1 MRESFRLTLR
11 ALVRGHV
18 MTLLLAAVALV
29 HVLFP
34 SIVRAD
40 NTAAGWREMYIR
52 AVPGFVV
59 AVVLVVTLAC
69 ACGFFSRE
77 RETNRLALTVVRP
90 SSALAVAVG
99 RWLALCAVVAVA
111 LALNAVLTFA
121 RLPDAPNCRHHVAP
135 ILPPPAT
142 VARQMMEE
150 YLKDPATPEAVRKA
164 PRHRVL
170 ELLTNREKDRY
181 DAIVPKESLSWTFP
195 AGNCDSGL
203 AVRVCF
209 SSASSMSR
217 SARGTLTFG
226 GLTGVVS
233 NNTQTLV
240 DIPLEGKAVG
250 SSATNSLVFA
260 NTGTV
265 PMMLRPRRDLELL
278 LPADSFLM
286 NLFRATLQSLAVL
299 ALLAA
304 FGIFLSAA
312 LSRPVAI
319 FTAFV
324 LLVVTEM
331 APAVVEQFPETLDT
345 TFSEKIGL
353 RITQAV
359 AYLTSALT
367 KPQPISDLATG
378 TCVEWSAL
386 GSAVLVNAVVAPLA
400 LLALAAYIVRR
411 RVSQP

>member
-121 RLPDAPNCRHHVAP
+121 RLPDAPNCRHHIAP
-135 ILPPPAT
+135 ILPPPAA

-181 DAIVPKESLSWTFP
+181 DAIVPKESLAWTFP

-319 FTAFV
+319 FTALV
-324 LLVVTEM
+324 MLVVALM
-331 APAVVEQFPETLDT
+331 APDTLDQFT
-345 TFSEKIGL
+345 EELEVPLGDRIGL
-353 RITQAV
+353 ALSRGV
-359 AYLTSALT
+359 ACMTAAFMAPS
-367 KPQPISDLATG
+367 PVSDLATG
-378 TCVEWSAL
+378 RCIEWADLARTLLEDMFVWPAVFLSLSAF
-386 GSAVLVNAVVAPLA
+386 V
-400 LLALAAYIVRR
+400 VRR
-411 RVSQP
+411 HPMT

>member
-59 AVVLVVTLAC
+59 AVVLVVTLTC

-121 RLPDAPNCRHHVAP
+121 RLPDAPNCRHHIAP

-181 DAIVPKESLSWTFP
+181 DAIVPKESLAWTFP

-319 FTAFV
+319 FTALV
-324 LLVVTEM
+324 MLVVALM
-331 APAVVEQFPETLDT
+331 APDTLDQFT
-345 TFSEKIGL
+345 EELEVPLGDRIGL
-353 RITQAV
+353 ALSRGV
-359 AYLTSALT
+359 ACMTAAFMAPS
-367 KPQPISDLATG
+367 PVSDLATG
-378 TCVEWSAL
+378 RCIEWADLARTLLEDMFVWPAVFLSLSAL
-386 GSAVLVNAVVAPLA
+386 L
-400 LLALAAYIVRR
+400 VRR
-411 RVSQP
+411 RPLA

>member
-59 AVVLVVTLAC
+59 AVVLVVTLTC

-142 VARQMMEE
+142 VARQMVEE

-181 DAIVPKESLSWTFP
+181 DAIVPKESLAWTFP

-319 FTAFV
+319 FTALV
-324 LLVVTEM
+324 MLVVALM
-331 APAVVEQFPETLDT
+331 APDTLDQFT
-345 TFSEKIGL
+345 EELEVPLGDRIGL
-353 RITQAV
+353 ALSRGV
-359 AYLTSALT
+359 ACMTAAFMAPS
-367 KPQPISDLATG
+367 PVSDLATG
-378 TCVEWSAL
+378 RCIEWADLARTLLEDMFVWPAVFLSLSAL
-386 GSAVLVNAVVAPLA
+386 L
-400 LLALAAYIVRR
+400 VRR
-411 RVSQP
+411 RPLA

>member
-34 SIVRAD
+34 LIVRAD

-121 RLPDAPNCRHHVAP
+121 RLPDAPNCRHHIAP

-181 DAIVPKESLSWTFP
+181 DAIVPKESLAWTFP

-319 FTAFV
+319 FTALV
-324 LLVVTEM
+324 MLVVALM
-331 APAVVEQFPETLDT
+331 APDTLDQFT
-345 TFSEKIGL
+345 EELEVPLGDRIGL
-353 RITQAV
+353 ALSRGV
-359 AYLTSALT
+359 ACMTAAFMAPS
-367 KPQPISDLATG
+367 PVSDLATG
-378 TCVEWSAL
+378 RCIEWADLARTLLEDMFVWPAVFLSLSAF
-386 GSAVLVNAVVAPLA
+386 V
-400 LLALAAYIVRR
+400 VRR
-411 RVSQP
+411 HPMT

>member
-18 MTLLLAAVALV
+18 LTLLLAAVALV

-40 NTAAGWREMYIR
+40 NTAAGWREMYVR

-59 AVVLVVTLAC
+59 AVALVVTLAC

-90 SSALAVAVG
+90 ASAFAVAVG
-99 RWLALCAVVAVA
+99 RWLALCGVAAVA
-111 LALNAVLTFA
+111 LALNAVLTVA

-135 ILPPPAT
+135 TLPPAAT

-150 YLKDPATPEAVRKA
+150 YLKDPSTPEAVKKA
-164 PRHRVL
+164 PRRRVL

-181 DAIVPKESLSWTFP
+181 DAIVPKESQAWTFP
-195 AGNCDSGL
+195 VDSSCSGL

-226 GLTGVVS
+226 GLSGVVS

-240 DIPLEGKAVG
+240 DIPLAGVSSG
-250 SSATNSLVFA
+250 SSVTNRLVFA

-265 PMMLRPRRDLELL
+265 PMMLRPRRDIELL
-278 LPADSFLM
+278 LPADSFRA
-286 NLFRATLQSLAVL
+286 NLVRATLQSLAVI

-304 FGIFLSAA
+304 FGIFLSAS

-319 FTAFV
+319 FTAIVV
-324 LLVVTEM
+324 LIVALM
-331 APAVVEQFPETLDT
+331 APDTLDQFT
-345 TFSEKIGL
+345 EELDISLGDRIGL
-353 RITQAV
+353 ALSRGV
-359 AYLTSALT
+359 AYVTAAFMAPS
-367 KPQPISDLATG
+367 PVSDLATDR
-378 TCVEWSAL
+378 CIEWAALARTLLEDLLVWPAVFLSLSAL
-386 GSAVLVNAVVAPLA
+386 V
-400 LLALAAYIVRR
+400 VRR
-411 RVSQP
+411 HAVN

>member
-18 MTLLLAAVALV
+18 MTLLVAAVALV

-40 NTAAGWREMYIR
+40 NTASGWREMYVR

-90 SSALAVAVG
+90 ASAFCVAVG
-99 RWLALCAVVAVA
+99 RWLALCGVAAVA
-111 LALNAVLTFA
+111 LALNAALTFA
-121 RLPDAPNCRHHVAP
+121 RLPDAPDCRHHVAP

-150 YLKDPATPEAVRKA
+150 YLKDPSTPEAVRKA
-164 PRHRVL
+164 PRRRVL

-181 DAIVPKESLSWTFP
+181 DAIVPNESLSWTFP
-195 AGNCDSGL
+195 ADSSRSGL

-226 GLTGVVS
+226 GLTGAVS

-240 DIPLEGKAVG
+240 EIPLERTAAAAPV
-250 SSATNSLVFA
+250 TNSLVFA
-260 NTGTV
+260 NTGAV
-265 PMMLRPRRDLELL
+265 AMMLRPRRDIELL
-278 LPADSFLM
+278 LPADSFLA
-286 NLFRATLQSLAVL
+286 NLFRATLQSLAIL

-319 FTAFV
+319 FTA
-324 LLVVTEM
+324 LVMLAVALM
-331 APAVVEQFPETLDT
+331 APDTLDQFT
-345 TFSEKIGL
+345 EELEVPLGDRIGL
-353 RITQAV
+353 AFSRGV
-359 AYLTSALT
+359 ACVTSAFMAPT
-367 KPQPISDLATG
+367 PVSDLATG
-378 TCVEWSAL
+378 RCIEWAELARTLLEDLLVWPAVFLSLSAL
-386 GSAVLVNAVVAPLA
+386 V
-400 LLALAAYIVRR
+400 IRR
-411 RVSQP
+411 RPLS